1 MHQPNPGRR
10 GAVALLAL
18 LLAGP
23 AVSGPVGETS
33 PDPAPAPVAPP
44 VVPVESGMRLES
56 RLGEVFPTVFL
67 RPPVEEFNP
76 LMRTGSAP
84 EGGLPVAFAMGRV
97 TPNPVVGRARIGFD
111 LPVPT
116 RMRLEVID
124 IAGRVVSTLADGLV
138 PAGRHSREWSG
149 RDTDGKSLAPG
160 VYFLRMDAR
169 AVNGA
174 DGLRRV
180 DKVLLLR

>member
-1 MHQPNPGRR
+1 MP
-10 GAVALLAL
+10 A
-18 LLAGP
+18 AGGDLTDI
-23 AVSGPVGETS
+23 A
-33 PDPAPAPVAPP
+33 PDPIPDPVPAPVAPSA
-44 VVPVESGMRLES
+44 SGMRLES

-76 LMRTGSAP
+76 LLRTGSSS
-84 EGGLPVAFAMGRV
+84 EGDLPLAFAMSRV
-97 TPNPVVGRARIGFD
+97 TPNPVLGRARIGFD

-116 RMRLEVID
+116 RVRLEVLD
-124 IAGRVVSTLADGLV
+124 IAGRVVSTLADGPV

-149 RDTDGKSLAPG
+149 RDTEGKSLSPG
-160 VYFLRMDAR
+160 VYFVRMDAR
-169 AVNGA
+169 AMSGG